1 MLRHTFGTYEL
12 LRLEQRINQGN
23 ALLWVKERMGHR
35 SIQTTLRY
43 AHLATALDQQVL
55 DAYQENVSAM
65 MIAALHG

>member
-1 MLRHTFGTYEL
+1 
-12 LRLEQRINQGN
+12 
-23 ALLWVKERMGHR
+23 MGHR